1 MRNSDE
7 LTIGKTYPTLF
18 QISIPYKT
26 IQTLFSEHVTLY
38 FAFLSDHLPMHICEK
53 HFDLSNQFETILSFP
68 LNYFNLVRRQPTVGF
83 AWVSRG
89 FLWCGRKSKSILLRH
104 FVFFIVALV
113 IIFQSNCT
121 SLHYFDN
128 VIIFL
133 NKMIALN

>member
-1 MRNSDE
+1 MRNLDE

-26 IQTLFSEHVTLY
+26 IQTLFSERVTLY
-38 FAFLSDHLPMHICEK
+38 FAFLSDHLPMHICEI
-53 HFDLSNQFETILSFP
+53 HFDLSNQFETILNFP
-68 LNYFNLVRRQPTVGF
+68 FNDFNLVRRLNV
-83 AWVSRG
+83 AWVLS
-89 FLWCGRKSKSILLRH
+89 CGRKSKSILLRH

-133 NKMIALN
+133 NKMIA